1 MINLVLRSETNLM
14 MEKKNR
20 GTDGRQKDISL
31 RSKLYKVA
39 RFDLFCGT

>member
-14 MEKKNR
+14 MEKNR

-39 RFDLFCGT
+39 RFDLCCGT

>member
-1 MINLVLRSETNLM
+1 MIKFRDKSYDG
-14 MEKKNR
+14 KKNR

-39 RFDLFCGT
+39 RFDLCCGT